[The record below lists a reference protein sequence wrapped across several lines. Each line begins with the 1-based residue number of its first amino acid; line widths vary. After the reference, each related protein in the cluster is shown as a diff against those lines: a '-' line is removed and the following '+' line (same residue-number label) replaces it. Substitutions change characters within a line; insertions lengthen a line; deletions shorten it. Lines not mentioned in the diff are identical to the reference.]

1 MAHHGSSTALRVMS
15 YYIVLFPSVDVCS
28 AYPLGVF
35 ALSNNLFVILTGTDT
50 TQLNRHKHG
59 KLILI
64 ALRLITATLPVV
76 AALFIAN
83 LVYIVTYAGLLGLCI
98 CYLFPILLQ
107 LRSQYVCHK
116 TFSGTLPINREL
128 PQLAGRYSRTAGLR
142 WRVKSYYTPYSNVF
156 SHPFIVIVF
165 GVVASITCG
174 FIIASLTVS

>member
-1 MAHHGSSTALRVMS
+1 MMS
-15 YYIVLFPSVDVCS
+15 YYIVLFPSLDVCS
-28 AYPLGVF
+28 AYPLSIF
-35 ALSNNLFVILTGTDT
+35 ALSNNLFVMFTGSDT
-50 TQLNRHKHG
+50 TELNRHKNG
-59 KLILI
+59 KLILV
-64 ALRLITATLPVV
+64 ALRLVTATLPVV

-98 CYLFPILLQ
+98 CYLFPIMLQ
-107 LRSQYVCHK
+107 LRSQYVCYK
-116 TFSGTLPINREL
+116 SFEGAAAGVTLPREL
-128 PQLAGRYSRTAGLR
+128 PLLGDRHPRTAGLR